1 MRAGRLM
8 LDVQGTALTD
18 EERSLLR
25 HPEVGG
31 LILFTR
37 NYRDKTQLKALIADI
52 RQQQPEILIAVDHE
66 GGRVQRFREGF
77 VRIPPMG
84 KIAALWQAEP
94 ERALALARETG
105 WLMAAELVE
114 LDIDISFAP
123 VLDLNWARSEIIG
136 DRAFGD
142 TPAQVVALTSA
153 FMQGMHEAGMA
164 ATGKHFPGHGWVVAD
179 SHVDIPRDERSW
191 EALQADIEP
200 FQALV
205 KAGLDAIMPAHVI
218 YEQVD
223 TQPAGFSAHWLQ
235 TVLRNQLGFNG
246 VIFSDDLTMEG
257 ATVAGSYAQRAEAAL
272 VAGCD
277 MVLVCN
283 NPQGARD
290 VLHWLAQHPGEVAAP
305 AVQLRKKSIPVD
317 PVRFAAV
324 ARQLA
329 EGVV

>member
-1 MRAGRLM
+1 MSGRLM

-18 EERSLLR
+18 EEREILK

-37 NYRDKTQLKALIADI
+37 NYQSKAQLKALIDDI
-52 RQQQPEILIAVDHE
+52 RQQQPEIIIAVDHE

-77 VRIPPMG
+77 VRLPAMG
-84 KIAALWQAEP
+84 VLASLWQKEP
-94 ERALALARETG
+94 QRALSMASNVG
-105 WLMAAELVE
+105 WLMASELIA

-136 DRAFGD
+136 DRSFGSAPD
-142 TPAQVVALTSA
+142 QVIALTQA

-179 SHVDIPRDERSW
+179 SHVDIPRDERCR
-191 EALQADIEP
+191 EALEVDMAP
-200 FQALV
+200 FRALV
-205 KAGLDAIMPAHVI
+205 DAGLDAIMPAHVI

-223 TQPAGFSAHWLQ
+223 PRPAGFSPYWLQ
-235 TVLRNQLGFNG
+235 TVLREELGFQG

-257 ATVAGSYAQRAEAAL
+257 AAVAGGYAQRAEAAL
-272 VAGCD
+272 AAGCD

-283 NPQGARD
+283 NAQGARE
-290 VLHWLAQHPGEVAAP
+290 VLHWLAQHPSKVVASA
-305 AVQLRKKSIPVD
+305 ARLRRKTRELDS
-317 PVRFAAV
+317 VRFAQV
-324 ARQLA
+324 AQQLA
-329 EGVV
+329 EGVA